1 MADGD
6 AALGQGCQDGTQV
19 LNCANTQNAYLPDLS
34 SALVRVEVGITA
46 ADDHQ
51 AVIDEIS
58 KVGEK
63 NHFGLFF
70 AILEE
75 DEILF
80 VELINDSG
88 QEVEC
93 VGLVLL
99 VGIKAAH
106 GLHDV
111 LHDFWLGQHLEE
123 SFVLAK
129 LGEDVS

>member
-1 MADGD
+1 M
-6 AALGQGCQDGTQV
+6 
-19 LNCANTQNAYLPDLS
+19 LNCANTQNAYLSDLFTT
-34 SALVRVEVGITA
+34 LVRVDIGVTT

-51 AVIDEIS
+51 TVIDEIS
-58 KVGEK
+58 KVGEEYS
-63 NHFGLFF
+63 FGLFF

-75 DEILF
+75 DEILI

-93 VGLVLL
+93 VMLVLL

-111 LHDFWLGQHLEE
+111 LHDFWLGQYLEE

-129 LGEDVS
+129 LCEDVG